1 LAYASEFAE
10 KAEGAAMT
18 DDDPQLGENQS
29 NLPPSGVGDAGTG
42 RVAGDE
48 AGGPVVSDAA
58 GSGAGAPSEPES
70 YGFWSMTLV
79 PFRRALV
86 RGLAVVMPPL
96 LTIVLFVWAW
106 KTLDSYVLDPLEGAA
121 RYAIFVAISDMR
133 YEPIVREQILNLPP
147 ESSKL
152 GEIDGR
158 ETYVAT
164 DGMKLIRIKKFW
176 IPIDIYNWVETSP
189 GAEEP
194 ITAAAYYDRYIQL
207 RYLRREVVIPL
218 FLIAFIVVLY
228 VAGKSLAVGMGRM
241 LWNYGES
248 VVDRLPLIR
257 NVYSSVKQ
265 VTDFAFT
272 ENEIQ
277 CRRIV
282 AIEYPRKGIWSLGFV
297 TGEGIEDIKHV
308 TQEPMVS
315 VLVPTSPMPATG
327 FTVTVPRSATVDLN
341 ISMDQ
346 AIQFFVSCGVV
357 APKSAVGAG
366 VVEGRVDRKR
376 MDGTKRE

>member
-1 LAYASEFAE
+1 
-10 KAEGAAMT
+10 MT
-18 DDDPQLGENQS
+18 DNDPQSTENASNRPRSEIGGDVVGGET
-29 NLPPSGVGDAGTG
+29 AGFG
-42 RVAGDE
+42 PGAG
-48 AGGPVVSDAA
+48 P
-58 GSGAGAPSEPES
+58 GAGAGGAGDSES

-106 KTLDSYVLDPLEGAA
+106 KTLDSYVLEPLEGTA
-121 RYAIFVAISDMR
+121 RYAIFVAIADMR
-133 YEPIVREQILNLPP
+133 HEPIVREQILNLPP

-158 ETYVAT
+158 ETYIAS
-164 DGMKLIRIKKFW
+164 DGTRLIRIKKFW
-176 IPIDIYNWVETSP
+176 IPIEIYNWVETSP
-189 GAEEP
+189 GSEEP

-207 RYLRREVVIPL
+207 RYLRREVVMPL
-218 FLIAFIVVLY
+218 FLIAFIIVLY
-228 VAGKSLAVGMGRM
+228 LAGKSLAVGMGRM

-248 VVDRLPLIR
+248 IVNRLPLIR

-297 TGEGIEDIKHV
+297 TGEGIEDIKQV

-327 FTVTVPRSATVDLN
+327 FTVTVPKSATVDLN

-357 APKSAVGAG
+357 TPKVSLGAG
-366 VVEGRVDRKR
+366 VVEGRVDRKF
-376 MDGTKRE
+376 MDGPKTE

>member
-1 LAYASEFAE
+1 
-10 KAEGAAMT
+10 MT
-18 DDDPQLGENQS
+18 DNAPQPAENESNRLRSEAVGEGLG
-29 NLPPSGVGDAGTG
+29 G
-42 RVAGDE
+42 E
-48 AGGPVVSDAA
+48 AGLGTDPASG
-58 GSGAGAPSEPES
+58 GSPEAES

-106 KTLDSYVLDPLEGAA
+106 KTLDSYVLEPLEGTA
-121 RYAIFVAISDMR
+121 RYAIFVAIADMR
-133 YEPIVREQILNLPP
+133 HEPIVREQILNLPP
-147 ESSKL
+147 DSSKL

-158 ETYVAT
+158 ETYIAA
-164 DGMKLIRIKKFW
+164 DGTRLIRIKKFW
-176 IPIDIYNWVETSP
+176 IPIEIYNWVETSP
-189 GAEEP
+189 GSEEP

-207 RYLRREVVIPL
+207 RYLRREVVMPL
-218 FLIAFIVVLY
+218 FLIAFIILLY

-248 VVDRLPLIR
+248 MVNRLPLIR

-327 FTVTVPRSATVDLN
+327 FTVTVPKSATVDLN

-357 APKSAVGAG
+357 TPKVSLGAG
-366 VVEGRVDRKR
+366 VVEGRVDRKF
-376 MDGTKRE
+376 MDGLKTE